1 MSLQIRSKENMFCR
15 IAEHISIGFDNDIAI
30 LRKTSWVKISKKA
43 VTLPLYVVWDPH
55 LQKTQLIAFYVLLFS
70 NKEIF
75 VRDTYFITGNIFRL
89 FIL

>member
-43 VTLPLYVVWDPH
+43 VTLPLYVV
-55 LQKTQLIAFYVLLFS
+55 
-70 NKEIF
+70 
-75 VRDTYFITGNIFRL
+75 
-89 FIL
+89 